1 VTGSPRPGEGAAR
14 RSRARGSPG
23 QQTSRP
29 TPASLRLSG
38 ACRCLSAVPRRRRP
52 ARPCPGK
59 HQKSGSVE
67 AQAEGPAVNRSRAN
81 GPCQATDGDR
91 EA

>member
-1 VTGSPRPGEGAAR
+1 MLA
-14 RSRARGSPG
+14 
-23 QQTSRP
+23 
-29 TPASLRLSG
+29 
-38 ACRCLSAVPRRRRP
+38 
-52 ARPCPGK
+52 CPGK

-81 GPCQATDGDR
+81 GPCQATDGNR